1 MMSDHLSRQPFIDL
15 LKNII
20 ANQSATKTG
29 YSVAID
35 GEWGSGKTWVLN
47 ELESQ
52 LDKKYL
58 VFHYNA
64 WENDYYEE
72 PLVAILSVMIE
83 KLNSIS
89 KQKSFYESTV
99 DELLKEAAS
108 DLGIL
113 VSGIL
118 KTVVKIDID
127 KSIKSKKGL
136 FKRIKQGTKIN
147 NEINDMVPL
156 QKTLEKISKV
166 ITDLSEK
173 FEIIF
178 IVDELDRCLPEYAIK
193 VLERLHHVCSEMPV
207 FQMIAVNKKDLS
219 FGIAK
224 VFGMNNPNIDI
235 EKFADKY
242 LQKFIQLTI
251 PLNNGQISNEED
263 ILSGID
269 EGFTPA
275 IAIDK
280 NYLIQFY
287 QQLMNGIPPRT
298 QEYIKQQVTLIH
310 KLTVLSG
317 HTLEKY
323 SYGLLCCELMYCI
336 KYIIFRSHSD
346 FIVNHDEGHKFSVNS
361 NLDMFDKCQIITSN
375 QFSNNL
381 NLIFTGE
388 YIYYADF
395 QSDWRVNKN
404 ELSGFKC
411 NSGAAQLLN
420 YFVSSYYIKAKWP
433 EVYLMDSIIDPERD
447 FLKHFKETLENF

>member
-1 MMSDHLSRQPFIDL
+1 MIDHLSRESFIAL

-20 ANQSATKTG
+20 ANQSATESG
-29 YSVAID
+29 YSIAID

-47 ELESQ
+47 ELENQ
-52 LDKKYL
+52 LDKEYL

-64 WENDYYEE
+64 WENDFYEE

-83 KLNSIS
+83 KLNSIC
-89 KQKSFYESTV
+89 KQKSLYESAI
-99 DELLKEAAS
+99 DELLKEAVS
-108 DLGIL
+108 DLEIL
-113 VSGIL
+113 VSGIV

-127 KSIKSKKGL
+127 KSIKNKKGL

-156 QKTLEKISKV
+156 QKTLGKIRKV

-193 VLERLHHVCSEMPV
+193 VLERLHHICNEMPV
-207 FQMIAVNKKDLS
+207 FQIIAINKKDLA

-224 VFGMNNPNIDI
+224 VFGMNNPNLDI

-242 LQKFIQLTI
+242 LQKFIQLSI
-251 PLNNGQISNEED
+251 PLNNGQIANEED

-317 HTLEKY
+317 HTLEEY

-336 KYIIFRSHSD
+336 KYLVFKNHSD

-375 QFSNNL
+375 QFINNL
-381 NLIFTGE
+381 NVIFSGE
-388 YIYYADF
+388 YNFVADLCSNYNF
-395 QSDWRVNKN
+395 QEKFV
-404 ELSGFKC
+404 SGFQC
-411 NSGAAQLLN
+411 DNGAAQLLN
-420 YFVSSYYIKAKWP
+420 YLLKDYYVATKWP
-433 EVYLMDSIIDPERD
+433 QVYSMDDVIKPERE
-447 FLKHFKETLENF
+447 FLEHFKETLKNF

>member
-1 MMSDHLSRQPFIDL
+1 MTDYLYRQPFINL

-83 KLNSIS
+83 KLNLIS
-89 KQKSFYESTV
+89 KQKSFYESSV
-99 DELLKEAAS
+99 DELLKETIS

-113 VSGIL
+113 VSGIV

-136 FKRIKQGTKIN
+136 FKRIKQGTKII
-147 NEINDMVPL
+147 NEINDMIPL

-193 VLERLHHVCSEMPV
+193 VLERLHHVCSGMTV
-207 FQMIAVNKKDLS
+207 FQIIAINKKDLS

-310 KLTVLSG
+310 RLTVLSG
-317 HTLEKY
+317 HTLEEY

-336 KYIIFRSHSD
+336 MKLVFKKNPDFKLEIENNQLIVRSGLSILSDKCLIISCSQFD
-346 FIVNHDEGHKFSVNS
+346 S
-361 NLDMFDKCQIITSN
+361 NLDKLFRTSTDYYSDGRMNYVTAVPCNNGQCQM
-375 QFSNNL
+375 
-381 NLIFTGE
+381 
-388 YIYYADF
+388 
-395 QSDWRVNKN
+395 
-404 ELSGFKC
+404 
-411 NSGAAQLLN
+411 LN
-420 YFVSSYYIKAKWP
+420 YFVENYNMRDKWSD
-433 EVYLMDSIIDPERD
+433 VLRSDDVFIPERE
-447 FLKHFKETLENF
+447 FLEHFKETLKHF

>member
-1 MMSDHLSRQPFIDL
+1 MQQDHLSRQPFIDL

-20 ANQSATKTG
+20 ANQSANSKG
-29 YSVAID
+29 YSIAID

-47 ELESQ
+47 ELENQ
-52 LDKKYL
+52 LDKAYL

-64 WENDYYEE
+64 WQNDFYEE
-72 PLVAILSVMIE
+72 PLVAILSILISSLQDLKTLNE
-83 KLNSIS
+83 KNGNTKIIS
-89 KQKSFYESTV
+89 KSITTLLKLAGSIVEKKWGINPSEIFESTKDLTV
-99 DELLKEAAS
+99 AISDKKLTKEDFNSLLPLENTLKVIKEV
-108 DLGIL
+108 LN
-113 VSGIL
+113 
-118 KTVVKIDID
+118 DI
-127 KSIKSKKGL
+127 SKKY
-136 FKRIKQGTKIN
+136 KI
-147 NEINDMVPL
+147 IL
-156 QKTLEKISKV
+156 
-166 ITDLSEK
+166 
-173 FEIIF
+173 

-193 VLERLHHVCSEMPV
+193 VLERLHHVCNEMLV
-207 FQMIAVNKKDLS
+207 FQIIAINKRDLS

-263 ILSGID
+263 ILSGIN

-298 QEYIKQQVTLIH
+298 QEYLKQQVTLIH

-317 HTLEKY
+317 HTLEEY

-336 KYIIFRSHSD
+336 KYLVFKNHSD
-346 FIVNHDEGHKFSVNS
+346 FIVNHDEGQKFLLDP

-381 NLIFTGE
+381 NSIFTGE
-388 YIYYADF
+388 YVYYADF

-411 NSGAAQLLN
+411 NSGAAN
-420 YFVSSYYIKAKWP
+420 C
-433 EVYLMDSIIDPERD
+433 
-447 FLKHFKETLENF
+447 

>member
-1 MMSDHLSRQPFIDL
+1 MQQDHLSRQPFIDL

-20 ANQSATKTG
+20 ANQSANSKG
-29 YSVAID
+29 YSIAID

-47 ELESQ
+47 ELENQ
-52 LDKKYL
+52 LDKAYL

-64 WENDYYEE
+64 WQNDFYEE
-72 PLVAILSVMIE
+72 PLVAILSILISSLQDLKTLNE
-83 KLNSIS
+83 KNGNTKIIS
-89 KQKSFYESTV
+89 KSITTLLKLAGSVVEKKWGINPSEIFESTKDLTV
-99 DELLKEAAS
+99 AISDKKLTKEDFNSLLPLENTLKVIKEV
-108 DLGIL
+108 LN
-113 VSGIL
+113 
-118 KTVVKIDID
+118 DI
-127 KSIKSKKGL
+127 SKKY
-136 FKRIKQGTKIN
+136 KI
-147 NEINDMVPL
+147 IL
-156 QKTLEKISKV
+156 
-166 ITDLSEK
+166 
-173 FEIIF
+173 

-193 VLERLHHVCSEMPV
+193 VLERLHHVCNEMLV
-207 FQMIAVNKKDLS
+207 FQIIAINKRDLS

-287 QQLMNGIPPRT
+287 QQLMKGIPPRT

-317 HTLEKY
+317 HTLEEY

-433 EVYLMDSIIDPERD
+433 EVHLMDSIIDPERD
-447 FLKHFKETLENF
+447 FLKHFKETLDNF